1 MVPHERSLAILV
13 ILTMMVCMPAPVLSQ
28 DQAPAIEPGVD
39 KILRQTSD
47 YLSSLEKFSFHT
59 ENTTEEVWTSGEKV
73 QFGDAVD
80 VFVQRPNKLVA
91 KTAGDKQ
98 SQEFYYDGK
107 SITLF
112 SRGMNLYAQLEAPAT
127 IEAALDHARE
137 SVKLEAP
144 LADIVYKDFYT
155 ALREDINAGVYV
167 GLHSVDGTKCHH
179 LLLSRDDIDVQIW
192 IEESETPVPRKLIIT
207 EKWVTGAP
215 QFTAR
220 ITQWDLSPTLK
231 DSLFAFVRPEKARKI
246 KFLPAEKAMGPLTQ
260 GGK

>member
-28 DQAPAIEPGVD
+28 DQAPAIEPRVD
-39 KILRQTSD
+39 KILRQMSD

-59 ENTTEEVWTSGEKV
+59 ENTTEEVWTSGQKV

-80 VFVQRPNKLVA
+80 IFVQRPNKLVA
-91 KTAGDKQ
+91 RTAGDKQ
-98 SQEFYYDGK
+98 SQELYYNGET
-107 SITLF
+107 ITLF
-112 SRGMNLYAQLEAPAT
+112 GKDTNFYALLEAPAT

-144 LADIVYKDFYT
+144 LADIVYRDFYR

-167 GLHSVDGTKCHH
+167 GLHSVDGKQCHH
-179 LLLSRDDIDVQIW
+179 LVLSRDDIDVQVW
-192 IEESETPVPRKLIIT
+192 IEDSETPVPRKLIIT

-231 DSLFAFVRPEKARKI
+231 DSLFAFVPPEKARKI
-246 KFLPAEKAMGPLTQ
+246 EFLPAEKTMAPLKQ